1 MRYLLPAVLFATFAF
16 LPMAANA
23 ELSGQADL
31 SYQKTTSSSAGR
43 EISSKTFNQG
53 YTLGFSKYIT
63 PVLSLSGDV
72 RLSVIDAD
80 GVKRDSMYP
89 MLTLNFNPP
98 RLYDMTFGYTR
109 TETAPTGAD
118 PITTANMNAGFFL
131 PVSKWP
137 SLSMTMNR
145 STTDDYLDVHKVSTV
160 FTSTNLI
167 TGYSK
172 DLLGVDAKANYSLNN
187 NSNEDKVG
195 LTTIDTL
202 SHNVTAE
209 LSNAMLD
216 NKLSMSLN
224 AGYGLS
230 ENKNTSQGQASRFE
244 VGMSLV
250 EGLYAVTATPTT
262 VTLTGTPGLIDGDKA
277 TSTGIDIGTAGNI
290 NNNIGVRFLTSHEAH
305 KLYLY
310 LSITDPTT
318 ASNMSSYVASGSFG
332 FQVYSSAD
340 GLNWT
345 LIPGAVASYGASF
358 SRVTF
363 TFPETTAEYF
373 KVVNTAN
380 PAGAAAVNVT
390 ELEALVYILSTP
402 QTVLD
407 YEIRRQFGGF
417 NLSYAPWDRLNIG
430 YSLSMDS
437 SFQGMSDTDSKSL
450 TQGVNMRYILM
461 PQYLAFSSS
470 FSSASTSTTQK
481 LIPGSPLSSETASSS
496 YSFTLSATP
505 LKTLNGSLSYG
516 HFSSASGTGSAEA
529 INDSVGATVFM
540 NLYTGVDVGLG
551 TSLNK
556 SKNTAD
562 GSTSNSSSYN
572 ANIRLLPWDELNMLI
587 NSTYYTS
594 ESRAPAGDASSTG
607 KTSSAVITYSP
618 TRRVYAS
625 ANYTLLPDFSQG
637 YSFTWLPT
645 RNIQAEA
652 RYGSSK
658 ISVSKGASL
667 SWSPFMRLSFN
678 MGYSATAQKGTI
690 SEDSSSSVY
699 VRGSLRF

>member
-16 LPMAANA
+16 LPLAANA

-31 SYQKTTSSSAGR
+31 SYQKTTTSSAGK

-72 RLSVIDAD
+72 RLSFIDAD
-80 GVKRDSMYP
+80 GAKRDSMYP

-98 RLYDMTFGYTR
+98 RLYDITFGYTR
-109 TETAPTGAD
+109 TETAPTGAE

-145 STTDDYLDVHKVSTV
+145 AATEDYLDVHKVNTV
-160 FTSTNLI
+160 FTSTNMV

-172 DLLGVDAKANYSLNN
+172 DLLGVNARADYSLNN
-187 NSNEDKVG
+187 NSSEDKVG
-195 LTTIDTL
+195 LTTVDTL
-202 SHNVTAE
+202 SHNVSAE
-209 LSNAMLD
+209 LSNSALD
-216 NKLSMSLN
+216 NKLRMSLN

-230 ENKNTSQGQASRFE
+230 DSKNTSQGQPSRFD
-244 VGMSLV
+244 VGMVLV
-250 EGLYAVTATPTT
+250 EGLYAVTATPLIGG
-262 VTLTGTPGLIDGDKA
+262 LTNTPGLIDGDKA
-277 TSTGIDIGTAGNI
+277 GSIGIDIGSTGNI
-290 NNNIGVRFLTSHEAH
+290 NNNIGVRFLVSHEAH
-305 KLYLY
+305 KLHLY
-310 LSITDPTT
+310 LSITDTTT
-318 ASNMSSYVASGSFG
+318 ASNMSAYVANGLFG

-340 GLNWT
+340 GVNWT
-345 LIPGAVASYGASF
+345 LIPGAVASYNSQF
-358 SRVTF
+358 SRVAF

-380 PAGAAAVNVT
+380 PAGASAINVT
-390 ELEALVYILSTP
+390 ELEARAYILSTP
-402 QTVLD
+402 QIALD

-417 NLSYAPWDRLNIG
+417 NLSYAPWDRLNIN
-430 YSLSMDS
+430 YNLSMDS
-437 SFQGMSDTDSKSL
+437 SFQGISESDSKSL
-450 TQGVNMRYILM
+450 THGVNIRYIVM
-461 PQYLAFSSS
+461 PQYLALSSS
-470 FSSASTSTTQK
+470 FSSASTSTTQN
-481 LIPGSPLSSETASSS
+481 LLPGSPLSSETGSAN

-516 HFSSASGTGSAEA
+516 HFSSASGKGSAEA

-551 TSLNK
+551 TSMNK
-556 SKNTAD
+556 AKNTVD
-562 GSTSNSSSYN
+562 GSKTDSSSYN

-587 NSTYYTS
+587 NSTYYSS
-594 ESRAPAGDASSTG
+594 ESRTPAGDASSTG

-618 TRRVYAS
+618 TRRVYAT

-645 RNIQAEA
+645 RNIQTEA
-652 RYGSSK
+652 RYGTSK
-658 ISVSKGASL
+658 ISVNKGASL

-678 MGYSATAQKGTI
+678 MGYSATVQKGGIT
-690 SEDSSSSVY
+690 EDSSSSVY

>member
-1 MRYLLPAVLFATFAF
+1 MRYLLPALLFATFAF
-16 LPMAANA
+16 LPLAANA
-23 ELSGQADL
+23 EISGQADL
-31 SYQKTTSSSAGR
+31 SYQKTTSSSGGK

-53 YTLGFSKYIT
+53 YTLGFSKYLT
-63 PVLSLSGDV
+63 PVISLSGDV

-98 RLYDMTFGYTR
+98 RLYDMTFSYTR

-131 PVSKWP
+131 PASKWP

-172 DLLGVDAKANYSLNN
+172 ELLGVDAKANYSLNN

-195 LTTIDTL
+195 LTTVDTL
-202 SHNVTAE
+202 SHNVNAE
-209 LSNAMLD
+209 LSNSMLG
-216 NKLSMSLN
+216 NKLRMSLN

-244 VGMSLV
+244 LAMSLT
-250 EGLYAVTATPTT
+250 EGLYAVTATP
-262 VTLTGTPGLIDGDKA
+262 LTGALTNTPGVIDGDKA
-277 TSTGIDIGTAGNI
+277 GSIGIDIGTTGNI
-290 NNNIGVRFLTSHEAH
+290 NRNTGVRFLTSHEAH

-310 LSITDPTT
+310 VSITDPLT
-318 ASNMSSYVASGSFG
+318 ASNMPAYVSGNSFG

-340 GLNWT
+340 GVNWT
-345 LIPGAVASYGASF
+345 LIPGAIASYDAAF
-358 SRVTF
+358 SRVAF

-373 KVVNTAN
+373 KVVNTAT

-402 QTVLD
+402 QTVLN

-417 NLSYAPWDRLNIG
+417 NLSYAPWDRLNFG
-430 YSLSMDS
+430 YSLTMDT
-437 SFQGMSDTDSKSL
+437 SFQGISDTDSKSL
-450 TQGVNMRYILM
+450 TQGLNIRYIVM

-470 FSSASTSTTQK
+470 FSSASSSTTQE
-481 LIPGSPLSSETASSS
+481 LTAGSPLSSETGSTS

-505 LKTLNGSLSYG
+505 LKTLNGSVSYG
-516 HFSSASGTGSAEA
+516 HFTSTSGTGSAES

-551 TSLNK
+551 TSMNK
-556 SKNTAD
+556 TKNTSD
-562 GSTSNSSSYN
+562 GSTSDSSSYN
-572 ANIRLLPWDELNMLI
+572 ANIRLLPWEELNMLI

-594 ESRAPAGDASSTG
+594 ESRTPSGDVSSTG

-618 TRRVYAS
+618 TRRIYAT
-625 ANYTLLPDFSQG
+625 ANYTLLPDFSHG

-652 RYGSSK
+652 RYGTSK
-658 ISVSKGASL
+658 TSISKGASL

-678 MGYSATAQKGTI
+678 MGYSATVQKGTI
-690 SEDSSSSVY
+690 SDDTSSSVY
-699 VRGSLRF
+699 VRGSIRF